1 MKEIELID
9 CKMNCFD
16 NETFNFFGEHEADC
30 FVVRWCFNDGNENYT
45 LLTTHKTANNGNMCI
60 MGSEI
65 LYNYGNRCFITGY
78 CPIKIKNK
86 KN

>member
-16 NETFNFFGEHEADC
+16 NETFDFFGEHEADC

-45 LLTTHKTANNGNMCI
+45 LLTTHKTSNNGNMCI